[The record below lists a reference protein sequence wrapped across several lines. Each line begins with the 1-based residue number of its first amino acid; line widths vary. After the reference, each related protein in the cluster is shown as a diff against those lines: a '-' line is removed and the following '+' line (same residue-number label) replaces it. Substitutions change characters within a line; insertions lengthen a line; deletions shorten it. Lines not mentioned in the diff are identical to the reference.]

1 MIEPDRQVELAPMLK
16 KWTTGAYDSQI
27 IYDQQVKW
35 YYEWHKKW
43 TFQNTTVLGTLENV
57 PAGSAL
63 PRLRS

>member
-1 MIEPDRQVELAPMLK
+1 MLK